1 MELNSTIIDA
11 ITTLVGLAVSLLAF
25 YGTYLIN
32 KKIKND
38 KLKTIMMSLQEV
50 VKNAVLETYQTYVEE
65 LKDKDMFDTEA
76 QKKALRH
83 ALDYIKANIPY
94 YVQTWLESNFSHVDE
109 YLKSLIEAQI
119 GLLKN
124 NAKGVK

>member
-1 MELNSTIIDA
+1 MDINSTLVDA

-38 KLKTIMMSLQEV
+38 KLKTIIMSLQEV

-65 LKDKDMFDTEA
+65 LKDKDMFNAEA

-83 ALDYIKANIPY
+83 ALEYIKANMPY
-94 YVQTWLESNFSHVDE
+94 EVQKWLESNYGHIDD